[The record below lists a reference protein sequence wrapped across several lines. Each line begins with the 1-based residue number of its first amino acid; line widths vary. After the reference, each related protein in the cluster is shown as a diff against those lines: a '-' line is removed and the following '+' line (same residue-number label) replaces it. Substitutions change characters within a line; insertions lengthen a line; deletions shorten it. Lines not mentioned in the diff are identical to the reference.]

1 MRFAYIV
8 IAVTVSMLSA
18 CASGTYRYGER
29 TFSDRKE
36 AEAAQKADLESMRG
50 VLKPRSA
57 PVAKSARIVIPSKTA
72 LMERGLR
79 PGGTADARDYVATMS
94 YSSHRFTA
102 ESVRYR
108 NIFER
113 VEIEESTD
121 PGHVAPKAGEA
132 VIYFYL
138 PDNKTVG
145 WYYISGTTKRTPIHF
160 DSGNPDR
167 GARFKY
173 FIDSIEALAS
183 DEPK

>member
-1 MRFAYIV
+1 MRFAYI
-8 IAVTVSMLSA
+8 IALTVFFLSG
-18 CASGTYRYGER
+18 CASSTYRYGER

-36 AEAAQKADLESMRG
+36 AEAAQRADLEAMRAA
-50 VLKPRSA
+50 LKPRSA
-57 PVAKSARIVIPSKTA
+57 PAAKSARIVIPSKA
-72 LMERGLR
+72 AVLERRLR
-79 PGGTADARDYVATMS
+79 PGGTAELRDYVATMS
-94 YSSHRFTA
+94 YNDYRFTA

-113 VEIEESTD
+113 LDIEESSD
-121 PGHVAPKAGEA
+121 PVHATPKPGEA

-145 WYYISGTTKRTPIHF
+145 WYYISGSTKRTPIHF

-173 FIDSIEALAS
+173 FIDSIEALAV